1 MKTTEF
7 KVHSIYSKEDIQ
19 QMQKVVNRK
28 MRTIGLSVS
37 VVVFI
42 LYLAVLVWEWNEN
55 GKTSSLFTSV
65 SGNVLN
71 LILLGG
77 LIAGIVVLAVL
88 PRIQAKRILKD
99 LPGGVLKA
107 NYYFYEKTFEYGW
120 GNHFTSTGYV
130 EIQEFLN
137 LEKTFYIKAR
147 DVSYWIKKEDFE
159 VGNAEDFLKFMEGKE
174 GRSAPGWF
182 PRSLRE
188 RLGKDGCPASRK
200 VRSARFP
207 QGRRDNRI

>member
-7 KVHSIYSKEDIQ
+7 KVHSIYSKEDIR

-42 LYLAVLVWEWNEN
+42 LYVAVLIWEWNEN

-71 LILLGG
+71 LVLLGG
-77 LIAGIVVLAVL
+77 LIAGIAVLTML

-159 VGNAEDFLKFMEGKE
+159 VGNAEDFLKFME
-174 GRSAPGWF
+174 
-182 PRSLRE
+182 
-188 RLGKDGCPASRK
+188 RK
-200 VRSARFP
+200 VKCK
-207 QGRRDNRI
+207 IK